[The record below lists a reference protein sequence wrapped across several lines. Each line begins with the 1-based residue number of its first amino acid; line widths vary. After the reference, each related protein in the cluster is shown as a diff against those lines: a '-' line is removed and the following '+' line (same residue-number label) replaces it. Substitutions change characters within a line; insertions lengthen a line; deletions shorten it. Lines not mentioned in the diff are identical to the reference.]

1 MATGLLETGPKLD
14 WTRDNKIFDRY
25 QIWKEKVE
33 LIFSSALEESSS
45 KQKVSYLRYWMGEQG
60 IPLVKKW
67 TALGKLDFS
76 SAEEDALS
84 SGYILQN
91 YWNLLEAEFK
101 PKGNKLLSVIELWTR
116 SKQGSK
122 TLNEWLTYVYNLVE
136 SCDYGDSNERIIRDV
151 LIIGCNSDKAK
162 DKIVR
167 QGEKIK
173 LQDVI
178 EILQLEDSTRQT
190 LTEMTSTTQKI
201 HYASYEK
208 KKGTGKK
215 QKFQSNSNS
224 SSSSS
229 SGQKQDSTGSQ
240 KLCYRCSKNYTKG
253 HEKVCKALNAKCNA
267 CGVEGHFEIAC
278 KKSGNFPKKSSS
290 KFQKPGSTGRM
301 NIASAVEEPALQADF
316 FDEKGILKEYKPKS
330 MYVLS
335 GTSDDKPIMIEF
347 GCGLTPL
354 SFDRKLTLQADTGAD
369 MNAINKKTFDELF
382 PDVEL
387 EESTHILQNF
397 DKRLIK
403 PIGSF
408 RCFLRWK
415 GHKYRVKFEVMGIE
429 TPNLLSRE
437 TTFLMGILK
446 KCLSVEKTQNE
457 PSNQISSPPVSG
469 HSVPPTEAAPVPLTE
484 GASCHSVP
492 PTEAAPVPL
501 TEGVSCHS
509 VPLTETAPL
518 TSTEVER
525 SQMNCASISD
535 TAETPDSSSVRVVG
549 SNNHSLS
556 ITDLPLTQ
564 EKVETT
570 YADVFQ
576 GLGKFPGEP
585 YKLRLKPDAVPA
597 KHRPRRVPVHLQD
610 AFHEEIERLVKI
622 DVLEKVTEPTEWV
635 NSFVIVEKVIDSSNA
650 HSPNHVI
657 KKSIRLCIDPKDLNE
672 ALEREPYYSRSI
684 DELISMFAG
693 AKVFT
698 IVDMDKGYWQVV
710 LHPESR
716 KLTCMAFDIGRY
728 QFKRLPM
735 GSKVASDIF
744 QRMLDSVYI
753 GLPGVTGIA
762 DDMVIFGRN
771 EEEHD
776 RNLILFLETTRKNGL
791 VLNKKKL
798 QFKKEEVSFF
808 GHRWNSTGI
817 SPDPKKTESILK
829 MQFPPDKETMH
840 SFLGLVNFLNRYT
853 PKLAELCSP
862 LRKLIL
868 KDSHYSPGD
877 PEHAAFDAIKAEFK
891 KKIILPY
898 FDRNK
903 ETILQTDASK
913 KGFGAVILQ
922 EEQPI
927 YYASRALTSA
937 EKNYQNLEREAQAA
951 VWGMEKFHYFLY
963 GRKFILQTDQKPLV
977 SIFRKHM
984 IDVSPRIQRIT
995 IRAWQYDFVPQH
1007 IPGRINVIADSLSRV
1022 TPLEFQDSNAEK
1034 DILAVNFLQYS
1045 SIEERERDEMLQE
1058 TSKDKELQSLKHYIS
1073 TGWPSKRSQIP
1084 VSLHPYWNYRDELTV
1099 ESGILMKNSKVLIP
1113 ETLKQKYLRQIHQ
1126 GHQGIEACRSR
1137 AREFVFWVNIN
1148 SDLKEM
1154 VEKCDICQSQQNSTA
1169 SVQKYVSEVPPHPWH
1184 TLGSDL
1190 FYFQRIDFLVVVD
1203 YFSKYLIV
1211 RKIPNSTSSAV
1222 IKELGMIF
1230 SEFGNPLVFRSDNG
1244 PCYSSQ
1250 EFKFFMQNWLVEHRT
1265 SSPHY
1270 PQSNGLAESMVKVSK
1285 NLIEKAIKQD
1295 LPWNKL
1301 LLDYRCT
1308 PISSEIPSP
1317 AEILFGRKFRSS
1329 ISILPSQV
1337 LNDRISKQRE
1347 LIAKKEGKFYAST
1360 QDFQD
1365 RIKALPFEAGQN
1377 VWLQDSDSRKFEEA
1391 VIREKCREPNSYMVE
1406 IPATGQC
1413 FRRNSNFI
1421 KPRQSDKNSVSTD
1434 PLPTTGLPEIPQE
1447 PPVLQQPSSPATSTV
1462 DAIPTVPPSKQ
1473 NGNSILEL
1481 QELQDI
1487 PEYPEETIKEFH
1499 PQGSD
1504 SKSDISC
1511 TDILISERE
1520 MLRYDTIGR
1529 IELIPP
1535 IVLSSDNTK
1544 YKNIIQLFL
1553 QLFDELSVYRDCH

>member
-14 WTRDNKIFDRY
+14 WTRDNKIFDHY

-76 SAEEDALS
+76 SSEEDALS

-136 SCDYGDSNERIIRDV
+136 SCDYGDSSERIIRDV

-240 KLCYRCSKNYTKG
+240 KLCYRCKKNYTKG

-267 CGVEGHFEIAC
+267 CGIEGHFEIAC
-278 KKSGNFPKKSSS
+278 KKSGNFPKKSTS

-316 FDEKGILKEYKPKS
+316 FDEKGVLKEYRPKS

-369 MNAINKKTFDELF
+369 MNAINKKTFIELF

-387 EESTHILQNF
+387 EESTQILQNF

-446 KCLSVEKTQNE
+446 KCLSVEKTPNE
-457 PSNQISSPPVSG
+457 PNNQISSLPVSG
-469 HSVPPTEAAPVPLTE
+469 HSVPPTEADPLTP
-484 GASCHSVP
+484 A
-492 PTEAAPVPL
+492 EAD
-501 TEGVSCHS
+501 
-509 VPLTETAPL
+509 PL
-518 TSTEVER
+518 TSTEER
-525 SQMNCASISD
+525 SQMNCAS
-535 TAETPDSSSVRVVG
+535 TPDMADSSNSSSVRVVG
-549 SNNHSLS
+549 SNYHSLS
-556 ITDLPLTQ
+556 IADLPLTQ
-564 EKVETT
+564 DKVEST

-576 GLGKFPGEP
+576 GLGKFPGDP

-610 AFHEEIERLVKI
+610 AFHEQVERLVKI

-650 HSPNHVI
+650 HSPKHSI

-710 LHPESR
+710 LHPDSR
-716 KLTCMAFDIGRY
+716 KLTCMAFYIGRY

-762 DDMVIFGRN
+762 DDMVIFGKN

-776 RNLILFLETTRKNGL
+776 KNLILFLETTR
-791 VLNKKKL
+791 KKKL

-840 SFLGLVNFLNRYT
+840 SFLGLVNFLN
-853 PKLAELCSP
+853 
-862 LRKLIL
+862 
-868 KDSHYSPGD
+868 
-877 PEHAAFDAIKAEFK
+877 
-891 KKIILPY
+891 
-898 FDRNK
+898 
-903 ETILQTDASK
+903 
-913 KGFGAVILQ
+913 
-922 EEQPI
+922 
-927 YYASRALTSA
+927 
-937 EKNYQNLEREAQAA
+937 
-951 VWGMEKFHYFLY
+951 
-963 GRKFILQTDQKPLV
+963 
-977 SIFRKHM
+977 
-984 IDVSPRIQRIT
+984 
-995 IRAWQYDFVPQH
+995 
-1007 IPGRINVIADSLSRV
+1007 
-1022 TPLEFQDSNAEK
+1022 
-1034 DILAVNFLQYS
+1034 
-1045 SIEERERDEMLQE
+1045 
-1058 TSKDKELQSLKHYIS
+1058 
-1073 TGWPSKRSQIP
+1073 
-1084 VSLHPYWNYRDELTV
+1084 
-1099 ESGILMKNSKVLIP
+1099 
-1113 ETLKQKYLRQIHQ
+1113 
-1126 GHQGIEACRSR
+1126 
-1137 AREFVFWVNIN
+1137 
-1148 SDLKEM
+1148 
-1154 VEKCDICQSQQNSTA
+1154 
-1169 SVQKYVSEVPPHPWH
+1169 
-1184 TLGSDL
+1184 
-1190 FYFQRIDFLVVVD
+1190 
-1203 YFSKYLIV
+1203 
-1211 RKIPNSTSSAV
+1211 
-1222 IKELGMIF
+1222 
-1230 SEFGNPLVFRSDNG
+1230 
-1244 PCYSSQ
+1244 
-1250 EFKFFMQNWLVEHRT
+1250 
-1265 SSPHY
+1265 
-1270 PQSNGLAESMVKVSK
+1270 
-1285 NLIEKAIKQD
+1285 
-1295 LPWNKL
+1295 
-1301 LLDYRCT
+1301 
-1308 PISSEIPSP
+1308 
-1317 AEILFGRKFRSS
+1317 
-1329 ISILPSQV
+1329 
-1337 LNDRISKQRE
+1337 
-1347 LIAKKEGKFYAST
+1347 
-1360 QDFQD
+1360 
-1365 RIKALPFEAGQN
+1365 
-1377 VWLQDSDSRKFEEA
+1377 
-1391 VIREKCREPNSYMVE
+1391 
-1406 IPATGQC
+1406 
-1413 FRRNSNFI
+1413 
-1421 KPRQSDKNSVSTD
+1421 
-1434 PLPTTGLPEIPQE
+1434 
-1447 PPVLQQPSSPATSTV
+1447 
-1462 DAIPTVPPSKQ
+1462 
-1473 NGNSILEL
+1473 
-1481 QELQDI
+1481 
-1487 PEYPEETIKEFH
+1487 
-1499 PQGSD
+1499 
-1504 SKSDISC
+1504 
-1511 TDILISERE
+1511 
-1520 MLRYDTIGR
+1520 
-1529 IELIPP
+1529 
-1535 IVLSSDNTK
+1535 
-1544 YKNIIQLFL
+1544 
-1553 QLFDELSVYRDCH
+1553 

>member
-76 SAEEDALS
+76 SSEEDALS

-91 YWNLLEAEFK
+91 YWNLFDAEFR

-136 SCDYGDSNERIIRDV
+136 SCDYGDSSERIIRDV

-215 QKFQSNSNS
+215 QKFQSNSNP

-229 SGQKQDSTGSQ
+229 SGQKQDSTSSQ
-240 KLCYRCSKNYTKG
+240 KLCYRCKKNYTKG

-267 CGVEGHFEIAC
+267 CGIEGHFEIAC
-278 KKSGNFPKKSSS
+278 KKSGNFPKKSTS

-301 NIASAVEEPALQADF
+301 NIASAVKEPALQADF
-316 FDEKGILKEYKPKS
+316 FDEKGLLKDYQPKS

-354 SFDRKLTLQADTGAD
+354 SSDRKLTLQADTGAD
-369 MNAINKKTFDELF
+369 ANAINKKTFNEIF

-387 EESTHILQNF
+387 EESTYMLQNF

-457 PSNQISSPPVSG
+457 PNNQISSLPVSG
-469 HSVPPTEAAPVPLTE
+469 HSVPPTEADPLASTE
-484 GASCHSVP
+484 GVFSHSLTSTEGVFCHSVP
-492 PTEAAPVPL
+492 PTEAAPVP
-501 TEGVSCHS
+501 T
-509 VPLTETAPL
+509 PL
-518 TSTEVER
+518 TSTDR

-535 TAETPDSSSVRVVG
+535 TAETPDSSSDRVVG

-556 ITDLPLTQ
+556 IADLPLTQ
-564 EKVETT
+564 DKVEST
-570 YADVFQ
+570 YADIFQ
-576 GLGKFPGEP
+576 GLGKFPGDP

-610 AFHEEIERLVKI
+610 AFHEEVERLVKI

-650 HSPNHVI
+650 HSPNHSI

-744 QRMLDSVYI
+744 QRVLDSVYI

-829 MQFPPDKETMH
+829 VQFPPDKETMH

-853 PKLAELCSP
+853 PRLAELCSP

-877 PEHAAFDAIKAEFK
+877 AAFDAIKEEFK

-898 FDRNK
+898 FDRNM

-1058 TSKDKELQSLKHYIS
+1058 TNKDKELQSLKHYIS
-1073 TGWPSKRSQIP
+1073 TGWPAKRSQIP
-1084 VSLHPYWNYRDELTV
+1084 VFLHPYWNYRDELT
-1099 ESGILMKNSKVLIP
+1099 
-1113 ETLKQKYLRQIHQ
+1113 
-1126 GHQGIEACRSR
+1126 IE
-1137 AREFVFWVNIN
+1137 
-1148 SDLKEM
+1148 K
-1154 VEKCDICQSQQNSTA
+1154 
-1169 SVQKYVSEVPPHPWH
+1169 
-1184 TLGSDL
+1184 
-1190 FYFQRIDFLVVVD
+1190 D

-1211 RKIPNSTSSAV
+1211 RKIPSSTSSAV

-1230 SEFGNPLVFRSDNG
+1230 SEFGRPQIFRSDNG
-1244 PCYSSQ
+1244 ACYSSQ
-1250 EFKFFMQNWLVEHRT
+1250 EFR
-1265 SSPHY
+1265 
-1270 PQSNGLAESMVKVSK
+1270 
-1285 NLIEKAIKQD
+1285 
-1295 LPWNKL
+1295 KL
-1301 LLDYRCT
+1301 
-1308 PISSEIPSP
+1308 
-1317 AEILFGRKFRSS
+1317 
-1329 ISILPSQV
+1329 
-1337 LNDRISKQRE
+1337 
-1347 LIAKKEGKFYAST
+1347 
-1360 QDFQD
+1360 
-1365 RIKALPFEAGQN
+1365 
-1377 VWLQDSDSRKFEEA
+1377 
-1391 VIREKCREPNSYMVE
+1391 
-1406 IPATGQC
+1406 
-1413 FRRNSNFI
+1413 
-1421 KPRQSDKNSVSTD
+1421 
-1434 PLPTTGLPEIPQE
+1434 
-1447 PPVLQQPSSPATSTV
+1447 
-1462 DAIPTVPPSKQ
+1462 
-1473 NGNSILEL
+1473 
-1481 QELQDI
+1481 
-1487 PEYPEETIKEFH
+1487 
-1499 PQGSD
+1499 
-1504 SKSDISC
+1504 
-1511 TDILISERE
+1511 
-1520 MLRYDTIGR
+1520 
-1529 IELIPP
+1529 
-1535 IVLSSDNTK
+1535 
-1544 YKNIIQLFL
+1544 
-1553 QLFDELSVYRDCH
+1553 

>member
-76 SAEEDALS
+76 NAEEDALS

-178 EILQLEDSTRQT
+178 EILQMEDSTRQT
-190 LTEMTSTTQKI
+190 LTEMTSTAQKI

-240 KLCYRCSKNYTKG
+240 KLCYRCSKNYSKG
-253 HEKVCKALNAKCNA
+253 HEKVCKALNARCNA

-278 KKSGNFPKKSSS
+278 KKSGNFPKKSTS

-316 FDEKGILKEYKPKS
+316 FDEKGVLKEYKPKS

-369 MNAINKKTFDELF
+369 MNAINKKTFIELF

-437 TTFLMGILK
+437 TTFLTGILK
-446 KCLSVEKTQNE
+446 KCLSVEKTQN
-457 PSNQISSPPVSG
+457 NQISSLSVSD
-469 HSVPPTEAAPVPLTE
+469 HSVPSTEAAPVPLTE
-484 GASCHSVP
+484 
-492 PTEAAPVPL
+492 AAPL
-501 TEGVSCHS
+501 TSTEGVSCHS

-518 TSTEVER
+518 TSTEER

-535 TAETPDSSSVRVVG
+535 TAKTPGSSSVRVVG

-570 YADVFQ
+570 YADV
-576 GLGKFPGEP
+576 
-585 YKLRLKPDAVPA
+585 
-597 KHRPRRVPVHLQD
+597 
-610 AFHEEIERLVKI
+610 LVKI

-650 HSPNHVI
+650 HSPNHSI

-995 IRAWQYDFVPQH
+995 IRAWQYDFEPQH

-1058 TSKDKELQSLKHYIS
+1058 TNKDEELQSLKHYIS
-1073 TGWPSKRSQIP
+1073 TGWPAKRSQIP
-1084 VSLHPYWNYRDELTV
+1084 VFLHPYWNFRDELTV

-1113 ETLKQKYLRQIHQ
+1113 ETLKQKYLKQIHQ

-1203 YFSKYLIV
+1203 YFSKYLII
-1211 RKIPNSTSSAV
+1211 RKLPSSTSSAV
-1222 IKELGMIF
+1222 IKGLGMIF

-1285 NLIEKAIKQD
+1285 NLIVKSIKQD
-1295 LPWNKL
+1295 LPWNRL

-1421 KPRQSDKNSVSTD
+1421 KPRQTDKNSVSTD
-1434 PLPTTGLPEIPQE
+1434 PLPTGLPEIPQE
-1447 PPVLQQPSSPATSTV
+1447 PPVLQQPSSQATSTV

-1473 NGNSILEL
+1473 NDNSTPRTPKTPRQPRASRRSTKGIPPPRLGL
-1481 QELQDI
+1481 QE
-1487 PEYPEETIKEFH
+1487 
-1499 PQGSD
+1499 
-1504 SKSDISC
+1504 
-1511 TDILISERE
+1511 
-1520 MLRYDTIGR
+1520 
-1529 IELIPP
+1529 
-1535 IVLSSDNTK
+1535 
-1544 YKNIIQLFL
+1544 
-1553 QLFDELSVYRDCH
+1553 